1 MLNPNA
7 HPAPPSSP
15 ILGVGDHRTDVD
27 AALNPAKPP
36 QIPSTPQLWYDS
48 IMMVLIVVDLV
59 LMGLDSLMM
68 SNFALDVSGWLGI
81 SERVTSY
88 QSLWHSPLK
97 TLGGFFTIFLVV
109 ELLVRWGLAIVT
121 KRYYRWF
128 FFPFVHWYEVLGCAP
143 QLRALRLLRVGVI
156 GYRLYQIGKL
166 HLPKSWITTG
176 KFYYS
181 VVLEEISD
189 RVIITALDNIR
200 MELANADS
208 HLVQSV
214 INKHRGQIQAVVVD
228 LLDKAVTPILTSTPA
243 NSVNG
248 TPVYATA
255 LANQVG
261 TAIQQSLTETH
272 ELRRIIRMI
281 PIAGGLIEQQM
292 LSIGQHIGENLVIS
306 LTKNLTQRDTLAPIY
321 SQIGTSIATIDTT
334 NPVLEKLVR
343 DILYD
348 SLDAFE
354 KQVRVQQWKHKGG
367 ANVSL

>member
-15 ILGVGDHRTDVD
+15 ILGVGDHRTDID
-27 AALNPAKPP
+27 KALNPKKPP
-36 QIPSTPQLWYDS
+36 QMPSTLQLWYDS
-48 IMMVLIVVDLV
+48 LMMVAIILDLL

-68 SNFALDVSGWLGI
+68 SSFGTEVGNWLGMGQLF
-81 SERVTSY
+81 SNY
-88 QSLWHSPLK
+88 QTNWHHTLK
-97 TLGGFFTIFLVV
+97 TIGGFFTIFLVV
-109 ELLVRWGLAIVT
+109 ELLVRWGLAIAQ

-128 FFPFVHWYEVLGCAP
+128 FFPFVHWYEVLGCSP

-166 HLPKSWITTG
+166 KIPKSWIKTG

-189 RVIITALDNIR
+189 RVIITAIDNIR
-200 MELANADS
+200 MELANS
-208 HLVQSV
+208 NSQLVQSV
-214 INKHRGQIQAVVVD
+214 IDKHRPEIQSVVVD
-228 LLDKAVTPILTSTPA
+228 MLEKEVTPVLVGTP
-243 NSVNG
+243 NNP
-248 TPVYATA
+248 PVYANA
-255 LANQVG
+255 LASQVG

-292 LSIGQHIGENLVIS
+292 LSIGQHIGENLVTS
-306 LTKNLTQRDTLAPIY
+306 LSKNLTQRDTLAPIY
-321 SQIGTSIATIDTT
+321 SQIGKSIAEIDTT
-334 NPVLEKLVR
+334 NPVLENLVR
-343 DILYD
+343 EIIHD

-354 KQVRVQQWKHKGG
+354 KQVRIQQWKHQDVI
-367 ANVSL
+367 NLP